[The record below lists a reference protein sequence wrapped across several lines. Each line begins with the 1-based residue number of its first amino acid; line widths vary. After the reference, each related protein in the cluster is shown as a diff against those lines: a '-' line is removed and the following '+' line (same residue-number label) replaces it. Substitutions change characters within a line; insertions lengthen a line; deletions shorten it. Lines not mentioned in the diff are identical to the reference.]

1 MVVFIYNS
9 YINNQEKQK
18 GEIKNVVKV
27 NSNLNETLKI
37 YYIDVG
43 QADSSLISYN
53 DKYILIDAG
62 NEEDGEKLVEYF
74 KKLSI
79 EKFDYVFATHPH
91 EDHIGGMDDII
102 SNFKIDNFLMPNVLT
117 TTKTFENMLNAL
129 EKNNLGY
136 KVPKINNEYNI
147 DNLNIKVL
155 YIDDNSKD
163 LNDDSIV
170 LKLTFGKD
178 SFLFMG
184 DASKKVEKNILNSD
198 IKSDVLKVGHHGSSY
213 SSSSE
218 FVDKVNPKY
227 AMISVGLNNKYNHP
241 TQSVIDLFNKKNILI
256 YRTDKD
262 GTIILDCDGENINI
276 KKEVTETNG

>member
-1 MVVFIYNS
+1 MKSSSSKKFILGLIIIMVVFIYNS

-117 TTKTFENMLNAL
+117 TTKTFENMLTAL

-241 TQSVIDLFNKKNILI
+241 TQSVIDLFNKKNIFAHKKGAVH
-256 YRTDKD
+256 KD
-262 GTIILDCDGENINI
+262 DPCF
-276 KKEVTETNG
+276 